1 MKLKTGFV
9 LQEVAGE
16 TVVLPVD
23 SALDM
28 NMMITLNGTAKFLW
42 QLLER
47 DTTKEAL
54 VDALLGEYEV
64 DRPTAQVCVDNFVK
78 ELENNGFLA

>member
-1 MKLKTGFV
+1 MKLKPGFV

-42 QLLER
+42 QLLEQ

-54 VDALLGEYEV
+54 VEALLSEYEV